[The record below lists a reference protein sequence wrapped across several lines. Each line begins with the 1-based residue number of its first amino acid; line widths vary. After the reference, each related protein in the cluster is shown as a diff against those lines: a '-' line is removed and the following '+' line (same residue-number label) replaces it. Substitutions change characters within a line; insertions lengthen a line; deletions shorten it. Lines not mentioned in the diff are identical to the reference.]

1 MQRHSE
7 VNTNYRPRFHMLLF
21 FCMPRR
27 KWHHE
32 HCIAQRSVS
41 RSWAHLCLRHW
52 LRQTQSPL
60 LAALPPHMPR
70 FAPRCSWTPTRSSAS
85 SLILPLGCLP
95 FENLRAG
102 ESPRRQDYDSI
113 LLTVCSWPGIYAG
126 LCMIYAW
133 CMLKSLRPYAT
144 YMPPVSRGYAG
155 RKPAACRR

>member
-1 MQRHSE
+1 MVISPIHG
-7 VNTNYRPRFHMLLF
+7 LF
-21 FCMPRR
+21 FFGLIHPFDF
-27 KWHHE
+27 
-32 HCIAQRSVS
+32 AQGDEPKN
-41 RSWAHLCLRHW
+41 
-52 LRQTQSPL
+52 QGKNM
-60 LAALPPHMPR
+60 LPPSSPTTRPHFFR
-70 FAPRCSWTPTRSSAS
+70 SGALGFALAGQVVGFVSLSIHCRSPITVHRLPVPAP
-85 SLILPLGCLP
+85 PLGCLP